1 MLISIEQSSELTTL
15 GMSGSLS
22 IGDATALAKE
32 LAAIPVK
39 PKQYLVIDGHGVAS
53 IDSAI
58 ALVLKKQMYRWQ
70 SQGCHVALKSFN
82 QQATDIMAFVDKHS
96 QYRMPPKV
104 VRPSMISVLEDI
116 GVATEKIIKNF
127 THLIAFSGLV
137 VERLLLALRH
147 PSRLRVT
154 PLVAQLDQIGFRA
167 LAIVGLITFLIGAVI
182 VNQGAF
188 YLRQVGAD
196 VFTVDLLSITMLRE
210 FGILLTAVIVAG
222 RSGSAF
228 TAQIGSMQLNE
239 EIDAMKTLGMNPI
252 DVLVLPRI
260 LALVLIMPLLA
271 FYADLMGLLGGALTA
286 WVTLEVSPV
295 AFIQRFEEAVTVS
308 SFYVG
313 ILKAPFFGIMIGLSG
328 CYEGMCVRGSA
339 EKLGFHT
346 TRSVVQSIFL
356 VIVMD
361 AAFAMIFT
369 ALDI

>member
-1 MLISIEQSSELTTL
+1 MQVKIDQKLDITTIVLDGSLTL
-15 GMSGSLS
+15 GDARALNQHLSGIQLKS
-22 IGDATALAKE
+22 
-32 LAAIPVK
+32 
-39 PKQYLVIDGHGVAS
+39 KQYVVIDGQNLQS
-53 IDSAI
+53 IDTAI
-58 ALVLKKQMYRWQ
+58 ALIIRKKMQAWQ
-70 SQGCHVALKSFN
+70 AQGIHVALQGFN
-82 QQATDIMAFVDKHS
+82 QKVSDIMAFVDKHC
-96 QYRMPPKV
+96 QYRMPPKI

-127 THLIAFSGLV
+127 TQLIAFSGLV
-137 VERLLLALRH
+137 MERFLLTLRH
-147 PSRLRVT
+147 PSRLRIT

-286 WVTLEVSPV
+286 WFTLEVSPV

-361 AAFAMIFT
+361 AVFAMIFT